1 MSGNSPDYRQ
11 SEVFKTLEKLQYSYE
26 GDLNYN
32 INNNNGRILEIRCY
46 QGAIGM
52 GGHQW
57 IPFHRAYEKLNY
69 TKVNI

>member
-11 SEVFKTLEKLQYSYE
+11 SEVFKTLEKLQ

-52 GGHQW
+52 GGHQ
-57 IPFHRAYEKLNY
+57 
-69 TKVNI
+69 